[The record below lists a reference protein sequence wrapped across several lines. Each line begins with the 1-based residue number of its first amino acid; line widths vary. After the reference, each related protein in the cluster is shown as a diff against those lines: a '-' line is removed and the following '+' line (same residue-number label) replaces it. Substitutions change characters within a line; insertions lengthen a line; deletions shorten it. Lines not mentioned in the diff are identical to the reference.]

1 MLSAIHK
8 PIKDC
13 EKDKLRSA
21 YLLITVFIYG
31 FFISCLKLFYTD
43 KCLVFVDVLDMISK
57 VIFLL
62 FHLSVSAKVFVLKLI
77 GDLVQCHERF
87 VLDKSEM
94 GSEIIVVGNC
104 FGFNDD
110 VVLEVKR
117 KLVSFF
123 K

>member
-31 FFISCLKLFYTD
+31 FFISCLKLFYTG

-104 FGFNDD
+104 FGFNDW
-110 VVLEVKR
+110 
-117 KLVSFF
+117 LVRPSPLL
-123 K
+123 